1 MPCGRLSVVLQCSLN
16 TVKWTV
22 KRCIRCQKKNPGFH
36 SSAIDLVIELRQV
49 TSNRPQVTYRPNGD
63 TILDNNMDVSGSPC
77 L

>member
-1 MPCGRLSVVLQCSLN
+1 MFTKYGKMNCEKVDSMS
-16 TVKWTV
+16 
-22 KRCIRCQKKNPGFH
+22 KKNLGFN

>member
-1 MPCGRLSVVLQCSLN
+1 MFTKYGKMDCEKVHSMS
-16 TVKWTV
+16 K
-22 KRCIRCQKKNPGFH
+22 KKNPGFH